1 MKILI
6 KQDKTTEYSFGTNR
20 ILDMASDKHE
30 VCVSVTRYNS
40 GHTNVAVIVNN
51 AAHRAFRRGG
61 RNFNSVAEAVA
72 AYKTPA
78 IKAMIECAA

>member
-1 MKILI
+1 MEILI

-40 GHTNVAVIVNN
+40 GHTNVAVIANN
-51 AAHRAFRRGG
+51 AARGG